1 MRALNNCIC
10 FPSWP
15 PLSAGSDPCWILN
28 ALLSNKQ
35 SPAFFFFSCR
45 VWVLSW
51 RGFFPFILSSIFKHW
66 FGGDFKWERNGASAR
81 YLEGNC
87 YPQHKHSHPQ
97 TIAQNPNNWLGSPK
111 ELDGVKSH
119 LSLWAPRCSI
129 ERTDAGQ
136 AFLTLW
142 LCSYFAFSNV
152 FLLVSFFF
160 FFGLIHIKGE
170 ERRQQTLNEK
180 FWIGLDDGFRSKGG
194 VRGQV
199 FVRGIHPLL
208 IWVEAYLI
216 VFNYCSHH
224 HIIFLQYIS
233 NSLTWVTP
241 QERLTTL

>member
-1 MRALNNCIC
+1 MGPLRTVLLLTGNLALKDI
-10 FPSWP
+10 
-15 PLSAGSDPCWILN
+15 N
-28 ALLSNKQ
+28 ACTEQLHLLSKLTPSECRVRPLLDIEC
-35 SPAFFFFSCR
+35 SPQQQAKSSLFFFFSCR

-142 LCSYFAFSNV
+142 LCSYFAFSNG

-160 FFGLIHIKGE
+160 LWSYSYQ
-170 ERRQQTLNEK
+170 RRREKTTNTKWEILN
-180 FWIGLDDGFRSKGG
+180 WFRWWVSK
-194 VRGQV
+194 
-199 FVRGIHPLL
+199 
-208 IWVEAYLI
+208 
-216 VFNYCSHH
+216 
-224 HIIFLQYIS
+224 
-233 NSLTWVTP
+233 
-241 QERLTTL
+241 

>member
-1 MRALNNCIC
+1 MHWTTA
-10 FPSWP
+10 FAFQAD
-15 PLSAGSDPCWILN
+15 PLWVQGQTLAGYWMLSSATSKVQL
-28 ALLSNKQ
+28 
-35 SPAFFFFSCR
+35 FFFFLQS
-45 VWVLSW
+45 LSALLE
-51 RGFFPFILSSIFKHW
+51 RFFPFILSSIFKHW

-97 TIAQNPNNWLGSPK
+97 TIAQNPNNWLGSLK

-160 FFGLIHIKGE
+160 FSLVLFISK
-170 ERRQQTLNEK
+170 EK
-180 FWIGLDDGFRSKGG
+180 REDNK
-194 VRGQV
+194 
-199 FVRGIHPLL
+199 H
-208 IWVEAYLI
+208 
-216 VFNYCSHH
+216 
-224 HIIFLQYIS
+224 
-233 NSLTWVTP
+233 
-241 QERLTTL
+241 